1 MSPAK
6 SVRGAAPASLLLLSV
21 VALPALA
28 QEPVT
33 AAAETQAAQQSQRG
47 PLVFQPVQNGW
58 VVAPEVKATQL
69 NDRYGTLVGGY
80 VGFLTDESFLV
91 GGSLYWLADGAR
103 DRGMTYGGFTLGW
116 FVPLGHAVRFG
127 ARGLIGAGSGTTRVT
142 LTYPLGGGPYWG
154 HNADSDSNVLG
165 QTGTRKA
172 AYRTN
177 FFIAEPEASFIVRL
191 TDWMSLD
198 ASVGYRVV
206 GAANGL
212 EDQFRGPTGSVAI
225 RFGGR

>member
-103 DRGMTYGGFTLGW
+103 DRGMTYGGVTLGW
-116 FVPLGHAVRFG
+116 FGTRW
-127 ARGLIGAGSGTTRVT
+127 GAGRTGDIMRTRIRMC
-142 LTYPLGGGPYWG
+142 W
-154 HNADSDSNVLG
+154 D
-165 QTGTRKA
+165 R
-172 AYRTN
+172 
-177 FFIAEPEASFIVRL
+177 PERARP
-191 TDWMSLD
+191 
-198 ASVGYRVV
+198 
-206 GAANGL
+206 
-212 EDQFRGPTGSVAI
+212 PTGRTSSSPSRRPASSSGS
-225 RFGGR
+225 RTG